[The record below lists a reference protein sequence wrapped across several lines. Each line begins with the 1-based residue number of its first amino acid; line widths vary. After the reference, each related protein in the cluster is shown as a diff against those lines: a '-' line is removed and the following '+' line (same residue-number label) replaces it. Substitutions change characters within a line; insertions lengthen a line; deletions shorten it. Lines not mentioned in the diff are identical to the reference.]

1 MPRFLPSIRSL
12 LFLALLPL
20 AAGAQA
26 VAAQTGLP
34 GSPTCPASD
43 PPLWEVVHD
52 GAPLHLLGS
61 VHVLRPDAYP
71 LDESLMELF
80 EAAEVVVFELDLGGL
95 EAQAMEMMERGTY
108 MDGRTLNGQIPAEA
122 FQEVTDRLG
131 ALGVPAPMV
140 AAMKPWMAAL
150 MLSSLAVQQ
159 GGYEAEWGL
168 DVHFHRKAVEAGKTL
183 EALETAQEQ
192 IEVFEGMS
200 PEAQVAYLLSTLDEL
215 DDAVDRMDRMS
226 RAWRAGDA
234 EFLAEMI
241 RESLED
247 SPELTER
254 ILFQRNRDWIPAIE
268 GFLRDPRPTL
278 VIVGTGHLVGEGSV
292 NELLEERGWV
302 LERREVGCFAG

>member
-1 MPRFLPSIRSL
+1 MPPSLRSL
-12 LFLALLPL
+12 LVPALLPL
-20 AAGAQA
+20 ALAAQA
-26 VAAQTGLP
+26 IVAQTPIP
-34 GSPTCPASD
+34 GSSSCPASD
-43 PPLWEVVHD
+43 PPLWEVVHG

-61 VHVLRPDAYP
+61 VHALRPDAYP
-71 LDESLMELF
+71 LDESLMEIF
-80 EAAEVVVFELDLGGL
+80 EAAEVVVFELDLRGL

-108 MDGRTLNGQIPAEA
+108 MDGRTLDDQISAEA
-122 FQEVTDRLG
+122 FQEVTERLG
-131 ALGVPAPMV
+131 AFGVPAPMV
-140 AAMKPWMAAL
+140 AAMRPWMAAL
-150 MLSSLAVQQ
+150 MLSSLAVHE
-159 GGYEAEWGL
+159 GGYAPEWGL
-168 DVHFHRKAVEAGKTL
+168 DLHFHQRALEAGKTL

-192 IEVFEGMS
+192 IGVFEGLS
-200 PEAQVAYLLSTLDEL
+200 PEAQVAYLLATLEEL
-215 DDAVDRMDRMS
+215 DAAADRMDRMS

-254 ILFQRNRDWIPAIE
+254 ILFQRNRNWLPALE

-302 LERREVGCFAG
+302 LERRAAGCFTGR